1 MPVYDDR
8 HTLNKDII
16 RKQQKQNEKKRNT
29 KNQSSK

>member
-8 HTLNKDII
+8 HTLKKDII
-16 RKQQKQNEKKRNT
+16 RKQQKQNKKKRNT